1 MRKSVIRQSNIELL
15 RCVLMFM
22 VVVSHFV
29 DHNILEK
36 NTPVELGGDNFIV
49 SHLLNSL
56 CICAVNC
63 FVLISGYFTIKLS
76 LRRILLFLIPI
87 AFYQFLLSVVFYPF
101 NHSISI
107 SPFRYWFVSPYVG
120 LMLLSPLLNKG
131 LEQLSWKGLRNII
144 CVLLL
149 LFVLPVISV
158 SGQNGRNLFMFI
170 LMYLTGYYIR
180 HYYSKNS
187 QWWRY
192 CLLYMLFATLVFTEA
207 FVLIKMGFNQGYA
220 TMSYYYDNILIF
232 FEAVFLFLLFTKFDF
247 VYIISENENM
257 YTGSHSL
264 YAMMGVGSWNH
275 LAIYPF
281 LILGSALLVFICSIL
296 VDKVRVTIFSNLED
310 RIGEWADKLKIS
322 FE

>member
-1 MRKSVIRQSNIELL
+1 
-15 RCVLMFM
+15 
-22 VVVSHFV
+22 
-29 DHNILEK
+29 
-36 NTPVELGGDNFIV
+36 
-49 SHLLNSL
+49 
-56 CICAVNC
+56 
-63 FVLISGYFTIKLS
+63 
-76 LRRILLFLIPI
+76 
-87 AFYQFLLSVVFYPF
+87 
-101 NHSISI
+101 
-107 SPFRYWFVSPYVG
+107 
-120 LMLLSPLLNKG
+120 
-131 LEQLSWKGLRNII
+131 
-144 CVLLL
+144 
-149 LFVLPVISV
+149 
-158 SGQNGRNLFMFI
+158 
-170 LMYLTGYYIR
+170 
-180 HYYSKNS
+180 
-187 QWWRY
+187 
-192 CLLYMLFATLVFTEA
+192 MLFATLVFTEA

-232 FEAVFLFLLFTKFDF
+232 FEAVCLFLLFTKFDFRSNIINWVASSSFF